1 MLAILNKIAV
11 LKGLQ
16 MLFLF
21 IKVVYILIN
30 ILKSYVLSV
39 QGYIL
44 RLVNPTSGAALSQ
57 SNSRSTPDRLP

>member
-16 MLFLF
+16 MLFFF
-21 IKVVYILIN
+21 IKVIYILIN
-30 ILKSYVLSV
+30 ILTSYVLSV

-57 SNSRSTPDRLP
+57 SNSRSAPDRLP